1 MTRLVILQSS
11 YIPWKGYFDL
21 IHDADLFVFYDDVQF
36 TKNDWRNRNRIKTSQ
51 GLSWLSVPVGSNIN
65 RKIFEVEIASNS
77 WQAKHRA
84 SMKQNYSRSPFYDQY
99 SYILDDLYELNR
111 WTSLSEL
118 NQHAIIVIAR
128 ALGIGTAFLDSRQF
142 KSEGARLDRLLSLIA
157 QTGANEY
164 ISGPSA
170 KSYIDEDRFWQEG
183 IKLTWKDYQGYPEYP
198 QRFPPF
204 EHAVSILDLIFNVG
218 PDAPYYI
225 WGWREKAM
233 G

>member
-1 MTRLVILQSS
+1 
-11 YIPWKGYFDL
+11 
-21 IHDADLFVFYDDVQF
+21 
-36 TKNDWRNRNRIKTSQ
+36 
-51 GLSWLSVPVGSNIN
+51 
-65 RKIFEVEIASNS
+65 
-77 WQAKHRA
+77 
-84 SMKQNYSRSPFYDQY
+84 MKQNYSRSPFYDQY
-99 SYILDDLYELNR
+99 SYILDDLYELNK

-198 QRFPPF
+198 QRYPPF